1 MITAGF
7 HAAAAAF
14 KKQVERGRAWW
25 EKPRPDRGGPRLR
38 FWLILA
44 WQTWRGR
51 DLLPLSQETRDNYT
65 VRGLENIPDQG
76 VFTLAVNHTMRR
88 WTPRLLAAVHHASIE
103 KRPEL
108 ARHWIVIVGYREAN
122 LTGRSRPARWVMLK
136 IRRVHTWIYHRWSYN
151 ALRLPMD
158 DQRADLQALR
168 QWKTRARKQPTIV
181 FPEGRGAK
189 TFEQVRPGAG
199 RFLAGLNVPVL
210 PVSVWWET
218 EGQRWQLVFGPP
230 ISWSADSRL
239 HDLQIGLE
247 IAYGLPSAEAP
258 RWQTALA
265 AWEEAYQ
272 AEDQQAEEG
281 ANRAAPDL
289 SPTLT

>member
-1 MITAGF
+1 MITAGY

-14 KKQVERGRAWW
+14 KKYIERGRAFW
-25 EKPRPDRGGPRLR
+25 EKPRPDRGVPPLR
-38 FWLILA
+38 FWFILA

-51 DLLPLSQETRDNYT
+51 DLMPLSAQNRDNYV
-65 VRGLENIPDQG
+65 VRGLENIPEQG
-76 VFTLAVNHTMRR
+76 LFTLAVNHTMRR
-88 WTPRLLAAVHHASIE
+88 WTPRLLAAVHYATME

-108 ARHWIVIVGYREAN
+108 ARDWIVIVGYREAD
-122 LTGRSRPARWVMLK
+122 LSKRKRPIRWLMLR
-136 IRRVHTWIYHRWSYN
+136 IRRLHTWIYRRWSFN

-158 DQRADLQALR
+158 NQRAGLQALR
-168 QWKTRARKQPTIV
+168 QWKIRAQKQPTIV

-210 PVSVWWET
+210 PVSIWWEADHN
-218 EGQRWQLVFGPP
+218 RWQVVFGPP
-230 ISWSADSRL
+230 VTWSPDNRL

-247 IAYGLPSAEAP
+247 IAYGLPPEEAP
-258 RWQTALA
+258 TWQNALK

-272 AEDQQAEEG
+272 DDQTAEE
-281 ANRAAPDL
+281 ADL
-289 SPTLT
+289 PPSNVPSST